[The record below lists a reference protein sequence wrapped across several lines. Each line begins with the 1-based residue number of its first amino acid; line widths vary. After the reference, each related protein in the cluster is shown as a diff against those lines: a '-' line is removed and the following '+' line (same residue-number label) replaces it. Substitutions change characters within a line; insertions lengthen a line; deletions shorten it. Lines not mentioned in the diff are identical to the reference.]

1 MKLHYYGHSAFRL
14 TGKNFNLLIDPF
26 LRENPLCET
35 DPKSLEGITHIL
47 VTHGHGDH
55 IGDTV
60 EIASKN
66 DSLIICNFELS
77 SFFSRFG
84 LKTHAMH
91 LGGEYTFDFARI
103 KMTQAAHGSGI
114 QTEDG
119 IICGGN
125 PCGFLIDAEGTKV
138 YHAGDTGLI
147 WDMKLLAEEHIDCA
161 LLPIGGNFTMNI
173 DDALRAVEFIEP
185 KLSIP
190 MHYNTFPLIEASPEL
205 FKTSLKNSKAIILK
219 PNTAIDI

>member
-14 TGKNFNLLIDPF
+14 TGENFNLLIDPF
-26 LRENPLCET
+26 LLGNPLCET
-35 DPKSLEGITHIL
+35 DPKTLDGITHIL

-55 IGDTV
+55 IGDTAS
-60 EIASKN
+60 IAKQN
-66 DSLIICNFELS
+66 NSLIVCNAEMA
-77 SFFSRFG
+77 SFFSNMN

-91 LGGEYTFDFARI
+91 IGGAYQFCFGRV

-114 QTEDG
+114 QTTGG

-125 PCGFLIDAEGTKV
+125 PCGFLIEADGRKI

-147 WDMKLLAEEHIDCA
+147 WDMKLLEDEHVDYA
-161 LLPIGGNFTMNI
+161 LLPIGGNFTM
-173 DDALRAVEFIEP
+173 DVADAVRAVDFIKP
-185 KLSIP
+185 KTSIP

-205 FKTSLKNSKAIILK
+205 FKTSVQNNHVIILK